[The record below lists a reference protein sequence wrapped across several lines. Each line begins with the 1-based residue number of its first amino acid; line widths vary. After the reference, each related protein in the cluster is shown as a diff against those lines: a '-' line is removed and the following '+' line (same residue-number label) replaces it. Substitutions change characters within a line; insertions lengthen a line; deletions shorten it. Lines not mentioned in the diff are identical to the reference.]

1 MFPILLKR
9 IWQALFRLI
18 ELPWLILLNGYNHFW
33 NLGLYIQ
40 EVRRFYQGP
49 LLKADL
55 LWMLEYG
62 LKNPFEMSRRAT
74 REQGLDADLTVYGE
88 TPWTTLESVCEA
100 VNLKGQDHFV
110 ELGCGTGRN
119 LLFLNYRYACQITG
133 YELIPRFVE
142 KFAWLKQRLGL
153 QRIDLRL
160 ANWLDADLQGTVF
173 YLVGSCYSDEHLA
186 QAQDKLADLPGG
198 TRIVTVSYPL
208 TGPSFRLVKS
218 WQAPFSWGK
227 GTLYY
232 HQIENE
238 S

>member
-1 MFPILLKR
+1 MGS
-9 IWQALFRLI
+9 ALFRLI
-18 ELPWLILLNGYNHFW
+18 ELPWLVLLNWFNHFW

-40 EVRRFYQGP
+40 EVRYFYRGA

-62 LKNPFEMSRRAT
+62 LKNPFEISRRAT
-74 REQGLDADLTVYGE
+74 REQDLDADLTVYGE
-88 TPWTTLESVCEA
+88 TPWTTLESVCQA
-100 VNLKGQDHFV
+100 VHLTAQDHFV

-133 YELIPRFVE
+133 YEIVPRFVE
-142 KFAWLKQRLGL
+142 KFTWLKQRLGL
-153 QRIDLRL
+153 QRIDLRQ

-173 YLVGSCYSDEHLA
+173 YLVGSCYSDTHLA
-186 QAQDKLADLPGG
+186 QAQQKLADLPGG

-208 TGPSFRLVKS
+208 TGPSFRLIKS
-218 WQAPFSWGK
+218 WQSAFSWGK

-232 HQIENE
+232 QQVQHQQAADLL
-238 S
+238 